1 VTGLIPIVIIAL
13 FSDPVRVMSASGI
26 IAAAHTP
33 FIAFTALYVNR
44 TRLPVALRPGW
55 FITLSMALAG
65 LFYLGFAG
73 VYLWDYFAGG
83 S

>member
-1 VTGLIPIVIIAL
+1 
-13 FSDPVRVMSASGI
+13 
-26 IAAAHTP
+26 
-33 FIAFTALYVNR
+33 
-44 TRLPVALRPGW
+44 LPVALRPGW

-65 LFYLGFAG
+65 LFYLGFAC